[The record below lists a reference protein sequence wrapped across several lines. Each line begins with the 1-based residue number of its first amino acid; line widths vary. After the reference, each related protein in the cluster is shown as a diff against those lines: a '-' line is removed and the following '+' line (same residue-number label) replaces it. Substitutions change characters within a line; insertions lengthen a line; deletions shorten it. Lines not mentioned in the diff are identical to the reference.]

1 MKKAITIKLNWCIF
15 WLKMI
20 KVSSDIKKN
29 SIVNLSKIKKIKT
42 KIKSYRKEARE
53 FLNRFLDKEV
63 SKISSNHTF
72 LLEISSNE
80 SDEEKTA
87 VKTFFRTKNIKH
99 WLLKQKQGMFMSY
112 IPNISLIV
120 LESISKF

>member
-1 MKKAITIKLNWCIF
+1 
-15 WLKMI
+15 MI
-20 KVSSDIKKN
+20 KVSSDMKKN

-42 KIKSYRKEARE
+42 KIKSYRKEPRD

-112 IPNISLIV
+112 IPNISLTV